1 MRRWRQMPTKR
12 GFAEDLKA
20 FRATIEKLSKDCASA
35 PGNQVQRKSLLGRVE
50 SVAADWFDRFD
61 PTLRWEFAIP
71 EDVLDKYRKT
81 FGSLLEASGGRPSKG
96 VVGDLFQ
103 EVLTNFHVDLV
114 VPVQAYRSYY
124 RDFPIFE
131 KLLSH
136 SAEFEKEFLLEAIEC
151 ARTDKRRAAIV
162 LGWSAAVHRLHLYIE
177 ELGFD
182 KFNQASQ
189 QMASITSGRYKR
201 FNKRFS
207 VHNLGDLQM
216 SVFDRDLLWVLEFL
230 GEIDGN
236 EHERLEICLTMR
248 NTSAHP
254 GEAPFS
260 KENLLSFFSDI
271 DALVLDKFRLNS

>member
-1 MRRWRQMPTKR
+1 MASKR
-12 GFAEDLKA
+12 GFAEDLKGY
-20 FRATIEKLSKDCASA
+20 RATIEKLSKDCASA
-35 PGNQVQRKSLLGRVE
+35 PGNQVQRKTLLERVE
-50 SVAADWFDRFD
+50 SVAAEWFDKYY

-71 EDVLDKYRKT
+71 DEDLHKYRQA
-81 FGSLLEASGGRPSKG
+81 FGNLLEASDGRPSKN
-96 VVGDLFQ
+96 VIEYLFQ
-103 EVLTNFHVDLV
+103 AVLTSFYRDLV
-114 VPVQAYRSYY
+114 IPVQTYQSYY

-162 LGWSAAVHRLHLYIE
+162 LGWSAAVHRLHMYIE
-177 ELGFD
+177 RMGFD
-182 KFNQASQ
+182 KFNQASH

-201 FNKRFS
+201 FNKKFS

-260 KENLLSFFSDI
+260 EENLLSFFSDI
-271 DALVLDKFRLNS
+271 DALVFDKFPLTV